1 MAADEN
7 KGLFSHLKELRRRL
21 IVCLIAVTAGIIIAF
36 VFADQLFRVLILPAG
51 DINLIFVEVTEMLGA
66 YMQVC
71 LIGGIILA
79 MPVLTYELM
88 MFIAP
93 ALTPVEKKYVWIA
106 LPFILIMFAGGVL
119 FGYFVLIPPAM
130 QFLLGL
136 GSGIATPQ
144 IRIGNYIS
152 LVARLLLAIGLV
164 FETPV
169 ITTILARLGIVSAR
183 WLLAQWK
190 WAVIC
195 AFILGAVI
203 TPTIDPVN
211 QTLVALPLIILYL
224 LSILL
229 ARLFE
234 KRNIKTLEVTT

>member
-7 KGLFSHLKELRRRL
+7 KGISFHLEELRRRL
-21 IVCLIAVTAGIIIAF
+21 IICLAALAAGIIIAF
-36 VFADQLFRVLILPAG
+36 VFADRLFRILILPAG
-51 DINLIFVEVTEMLGA
+51 DISLIFVEVTEMLGA

-71 LIGGIILA
+71 LIGGVILA
-79 MPVLTYELM
+79 MPVLVYELII
-88 MFIAP
+88 FIAP
-93 ALTPVEKKYVWIA
+93 ALTPVEKKNVWIA
-106 LPFILIMFAGGVL
+106 LPFILIMFSGGVL

-136 GSGIATPQ
+136 GSGIASPQ

-152 LVARLLLAIGLV
+152 LVARLLLAIGLI

-169 ITTILARLGIVSAR
+169 IITFLARLGIVSSR
-183 WLLAQWK
+183 WLLMQWK
-190 WAVIC
+190 WAVII
-195 AFILGAVI
+195 AFVLGALI

-229 ARLFE
+229 ARIVE
-234 KRNIKTLEVTT
+234 KRKVVKT

>member
-7 KGLFSHLKELRRRL
+7 KGISFHLEELRRRL
-21 IVCLIAVTAGIIIAF
+21 IICSVALAAAIIIAL
-36 VFADQLFRVLILPAG
+36 VFADQILHILILPAG
-51 DINLIFVEVTEMLGA
+51 AINLIFVEVTEMLGA
-66 YMQVC
+66 YMQVS
-71 LIGGIILA
+71 LTGGIVLS
-79 MPVLTYELM
+79 MPVLVYELIA
-88 MFIAP
+88 FVAP
-93 ALTPVEKKYVWIA
+93 ALTPGEKKYILIA
-106 LPFILIMFAGGVL
+106 VPFIFIMFIGGVL

-130 QFLLGL
+130 QFLLSL
-136 GSGIATPQ
+136 GSGIASPQ
-144 IRIGNYIS
+144 IRIENYIS
-152 LVARLLLAIGLV
+152 LVTRLLLAIGLV

-169 ITTILARLGIVSAR
+169 LTTFLARLGIVSWR

-190 WAVIC
+190 WAVIL
-195 AFILGAVI
+195 AFILGGLI

-234 KRNIKTLEVTT
+234 KRKIKTLEVTT